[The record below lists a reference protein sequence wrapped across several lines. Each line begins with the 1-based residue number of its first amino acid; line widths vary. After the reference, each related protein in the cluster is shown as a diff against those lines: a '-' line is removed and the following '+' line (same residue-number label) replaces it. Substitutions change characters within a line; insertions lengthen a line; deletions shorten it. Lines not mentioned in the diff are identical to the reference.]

1 MLSIVMPSWHVRRTC
16 WVAQV
21 ATASHRTIWAA
32 SAQAIVKPQK
42 KKQNRKPMACLKK
55 YENMLRRSQT
65 DQKKYENMLHDDH
78 RILLSLVVFHA
89 YKT

>member
-55 YENMLRRSQT
+55 YENML
-65 DQKKYENMLHDDH
+65 HDDH